1 MNKHIVINESSNEII
16 AMSFDIAD
24 QKCKTYNT
32 YEWFKFLAETR
43 NEHEVLSGPASE
55 VIEAVHGD
63 EFWYEMLTEP
73 QYNICAVA
81 FDLQTESFVTC
92 YCEED
97 VEMVNAEGRDDEI
110 FWND

>member
-1 MNKHIVINESSNEII
+1 MNKIINEYSNEII
-16 AMSFDIAD
+16 AMTFDIAD

-32 YEWFKFLAETR
+32 YEWFKFIAETR
-43 NEHEVLSGPASE
+43 NRHEVLNVPKDE
-55 VIEAVHGD
+55 LFDAVYGD
-63 EFWYEMLTEP
+63 EFWHETLTEP

-81 FDLQTESFVTC
+81 FDLQTENFITC